1 MADIKVKKKSDIKIK
16 TFDKSKNYAKNLKN
30 NIVNIKEKERSLES
44 NEENFPIEYSANQI
58 TNKSQMLSRKG
69 TEILNKYGEKSTIK
83 TTANIKKTS
92 QYIKTKI
99 KTINK
104 KQTYKLKKAQRKI
117 KNTPKQIKSS
127 IKMTKN
133 TLKTSVKGAK
143 KAYQITKMTIKNIK
157 NGIKT
162 TIKLTT
168 KTIKAIIAGTKALIS
183 LLLAGGWIAVTII
196 VIICLIGLICSSTF
210 GIFFSNEIKS
220 ADGKNMSS
228 VISEINIEFVNKITE
243 IQNSVNYDDYEI
255 NSDRAEWK
263 DIISVYTVLMTEG
276 KEQSDVITLDD
287 NKIEKLRSV
296 FWEMNTISSRV
307 ENIEKEIETTDENG
321 IAKIEKVNRKVLYI
335 DITSKT
341 VEEMINI
348 YQFSEKQKEQL
359 AEIRK
364 EEYNQLWSNVLY
376 GSSSGSTDIVQVASS
391 QIGNIGG
398 QPYWSWY
405 GYNSRVSWCACFVS
419 WCADQCGYIEKGII
433 PKFANCQN
441 EGIGWFKTCGLW
453 QKAGYIP
460 KARRYYIF

>member
-1 MADIKVKKKSDIKIK
+1 
-16 TFDKSKNYAKNLKN
+16 
-30 NIVNIKEKERSLES
+30 
-44 NEENFPIEYSANQI
+44 
-58 TNKSQMLSRKG
+58 
-69 TEILNKYGEKSTIK
+69 
-83 TTANIKKTS
+83 
-92 QYIKTKI
+92 
-99 KTINK
+99 
-104 KQTYKLKKAQRKI
+104 
-117 KNTPKQIKSS
+117 
-127 IKMTKN
+127 
-133 TLKTSVKGAK
+133 
-143 KAYQITKMTIKNIK
+143 
-157 NGIKT
+157 
-162 TIKLTT
+162 
-168 KTIKAIIAGTKALIS
+168 
-183 LLLAGGWIAVTII
+183 
-196 VIICLIGLICSSTF
+196 
-210 GIFFSNEIKS
+210 
-220 ADGKNMSS
+220 MSS

-263 DIISVYTVLMTEG
+263 DVISVYTVLITEG
-276 KEQSDVITLDD
+276 KEQSDVITLDN

-296 FWEMNTISSRV
+296 FWEMNTILSRV
-307 ENIEKEIETTDENG
+307 ENIEKEIEITDENG
-321 IAKIEKVNRKVLYI
+321 ISKIEKVNRKVLYL
-335 DITSKT
+335 DITRKT
-341 VEEMINI
+341 VEDMIEKYN
-348 YQFSEKQKEQL
+348 FNEKQKGQL

-376 GSSSGSTDIVQVASS
+376 GSSGGSTDIVQVASS